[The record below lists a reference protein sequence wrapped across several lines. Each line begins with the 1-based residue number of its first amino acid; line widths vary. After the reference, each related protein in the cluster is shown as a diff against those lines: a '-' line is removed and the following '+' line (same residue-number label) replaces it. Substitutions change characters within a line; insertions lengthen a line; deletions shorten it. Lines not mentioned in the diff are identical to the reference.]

1 MRLTVPDKAELLKA
15 AVKADDLHTL
25 KLWVVS
31 IVDAI
36 DDLPE
41 GKYDAPVPRYV
52 TPAGSK
58 PAPASNGHLESTLL

>member
-1 MRLTVPDKAELLKA
+1 MRLTAPDKAEMLKA
-15 AVKADDLHTL
+15 AVKADDLHAL

-41 GKYDAPVPRYV
+41 GKYDSPVPRYV
-52 TPAGSK
+52 
-58 PAPASNGHLESTLL
+58 APADSRPAANGHQAATLL